1 MHTREWFVGLA
12 GAALLVSLFLP
23 WLGAEESDATA
34 SGWEWLSVLDIYLA
48 VVAVAALAVVFFT
61 AQQQT
66 QSVPLALLSLTTLF
80 SMIGVVWLPIRLLA
94 APDGAT
100 LEYGAWLGL
109 VAGLAVTA
117 TGLWSMRDEHLG
129 APTTA
134 EPPERLAIR

>member
-1 MHTREWFVGLA
+1 MREWFVGLA

-23 WLGAEESDATA
+23 WLGADGTDSTA
-34 SGWEWLSVLDIYLA
+34 SGWEWLSVLDIYLT
-48 VVAVAALAVVFFT
+48 VVAAGTLAAVFFT

-80 SMIGVVWLPIRLLA
+80 SMIGVVWLPIRLLT
-94 APDGAT
+94 APDGAS
-100 LEYGAWLGL
+100 LEYGAWIGL
-109 VAGLAVTA
+109 VAGLGVTA

-134 EPPERLAIR
+134 EPPERLALQ